1 MKIYHDIKR
10 IGWHD
15 TIDILQQ
22 ALKFAYDDSLLRAKV
37 EIVFDRIVVTYMK
50 SDIKIGIEITM
61 YELEFKKITLEQ
73 FALDIKNR
81 VISQYRY
88 EMDRLYNGG
97 RR

>member
-22 ALKFAYDDSLLRAKV
+22 ALTFAYDDSLLRAKV

>member
-22 ALKFAYDDSLLRAKV
+22 ALTFAYDDSLLRAEV
-37 EIVFDRIVVTYMK
+37 EIVFNRIVVTYMK

-61 YELEFKKITLEQ
+61 YELEFKKNTLEQ
-73 FALDIKNR
+73 FALDIKNK

>member
-1 MKIYHDIKR
+1 
-10 IGWHD
+10 
-15 TIDILQQ
+15 
-22 ALKFAYDDSLLRAKV
+22 
-37 EIVFDRIVVTYMK
+37 MK
-50 SDIKIGIEITM
+50 SDIKIGIEIKM

>member
-1 MKIYHDIKR
+1 M
-10 IGWHD
+10 
-15 TIDILQQ
+15 TI
-22 ALKFAYDDSLLRAKV
+22 

>member
-1 MKIYHDIKR
+1 MNMLSCLHEAVN
-10 IGWHD
+10 G
-15 TIDILQQ
+15 
-22 ALKFAYDDSLLRAKV
+22 V
-37 EIVFDRIVVTYMK
+37 RIVVTYMK